1 MPEAK
6 DRNKKDIRK
15 ITQEIVDQY
24 LTDEGGEK
32 IAKLEKAVEFLQSEQ
47 GRLVISQA
55 LHYAIKMMSEAAY
68 DGEVRD
74 GRTNVEDMIY
84 FRDTLFNSTV
94 YDEDEDICEECER
107 FIPKEWSGKCH
118 VCNAKDFS

>member
-1 MPEAK
+1 MSEAK
-6 DRNKKDIRK
+6 DRNKEEIRK

-24 LTDEGGEK
+24 FTSEGREK
-32 IAKLEKAVEFLQSEQ
+32 VAKLEKAVEFLQSEQ

-68 DGEVRD
+68 YGVVRD

-84 FRDTLFNSTV
+84 FRDTLFNCTV
-94 YDEDEDICEECER
+94 YDEDEDICLECER
-107 FIPKEWSGKCH
+107 FMPEEWGGKCH
-118 VCNAKDFS
+118 VCNARDFS